1 MSTFF
6 NTLQQQTQAARE
18 QMLQAP
24 ILTACR
30 EGHIDVESYRQFLT
44 QAYHHVKHTVP
55 LLMACGGRLSE
66 KYEWLRVAIGEYI
79 EEESGHQEWILSDI
93 AALGADAEKV
103 RTNQD
108 EGQVGWPIEMMVAY
122 LYHQIDRKNPLAFF
136 GMVWVLEGTSVSV
149 ATNMGQLIQQRL
161 ELPDTAMS
169 YLYSHGSLDQ
179 EHIRLLAG
187 LMDRVE
193 DPIDQQAI
201 IDAANR
207 IFFLYGEML
216 RQIAIPAHS
225 GQKGVHDA
233 VSA

>member
-1 MSTFF
+1 
-6 NTLQQQTQAARE
+6 
-18 QMLQAP
+18 
-24 ILTACR
+24 
-30 EGHIDVESYRQFLT
+30 
-44 QAYHHVKHTVP
+44 
-55 LLMACGGRLSE
+55 
-66 KYEWLRVAIGEYI
+66 
-79 EEESGHQEWILSDI
+79 
-93 AALGADAEKV
+93 
-103 RTNQD
+103 
-108 EGQVGWPIEMMVAY
+108 
-122 LYHQIDRKNPLAFF
+122 
-136 GMVWVLEGTSVSV
+136 MVWVLEGTSVSV

-216 RQIAIPAHS
+216 RQIAIPAHC